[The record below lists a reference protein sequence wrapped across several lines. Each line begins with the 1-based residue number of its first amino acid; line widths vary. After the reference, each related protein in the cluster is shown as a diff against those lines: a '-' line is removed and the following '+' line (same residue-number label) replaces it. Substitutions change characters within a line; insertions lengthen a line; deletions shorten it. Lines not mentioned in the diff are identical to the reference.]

1 MFIDEQYPTDEQAK
15 EQIVKIGRKMYQ
27 QGYVVTNDGNI
38 TVKVSPDELWVTP
51 TGVSKG
57 EMTPDMMVKMDL
69 DGNLLEGGGQP
80 SSEVKMHLRVYKE
93 NRGIRSVVHAHP
105 VFATTFACAGI
116 ALDAPILMEAIM
128 QLGAVPLA
136 HYAKPGTYDV
146 PDSIAPYCKDYN
158 AVLLSNHGAL
168 TWGESLLLAYH
179 RMEVLETYARIIWN
193 TMLLKKQVPMSERQ
207 IAELDEVRQSAGF
220 MTGKLPQGASAEEN
234 MRDVLPSVQKS

>member
-1 MFIDEQYPTDEQAK
+1 MFICKEYPTDEQAK
-15 EQIVKIGRKMYQ
+15 EQIVNIGKKMYQ

-38 TVKVSPDELWVTP
+38 TVKVSPNEIWVTP

-57 EMTPDMMVKMDL
+57 DMMPEMMVKMDL
-69 DGNLLEGGGQP
+69 GGNILQGNGKP

-93 NRGIRSVVHAHP
+93 NKAVRSVVHAHP

-128 QLGAVPLA
+128 QLGAVPVA
-136 HYAKPGTYDV
+136 RYAKPGTYDV

-158 AVLLSNHGAL
+158 AVLLANHGAL

-179 RMEVLETYARIIWN
+179 RMEVLETYAHIVFN
-193 TMLLKKQVPMSERQ
+193 TMSLQKQFPMSERQ
-207 IAELDEVRQSAGF
+207 IAELDEVRRGIGF
-220 MTGKLPQGASAEEN
+220 VTGNLPRGVGSEVNTA
-234 MRDVLPSVQKS
+234 DVLPNIQ